1 MAAQGRLSKYRVND
15 RVLSDI
21 ALSYYQAEA
30 CAPFIAPTV
39 NVPLRSGKIVQFPKT
54 IFAIRDTRRSPYS
67 YIERSRVIEYD
78 AKTFYLEQHAHAA
91 VVSFEDY
98 EEAEEGDFGIDLKSI
113 AVSQVMETISNSVE
127 VETIDMVVDPA
138 NYEAGLSISAVGTQ
152 KFTDSGSDPEA
163 FIRSLKELV
172 RSQIGVYPNSM
183 VISTDVYN
191 TLTLHPTFRERVK
204 HTTTDNVD
212 LDLLAVWFGLPR
224 GIKVAQR
231 LKLDEVPGSPTEGE
245 LIDIFPNETLILF
258 FSPQSKSGSL
268 GASNG
273 SENAPQFK
281 PAYGINKETASFAY
295 TYTLAGTPSVGQ
307 ERVDLDYRVFI
318 NDVVV
323 EAKPILVS
331 IGDNG
336 LSSAGVLVDSL
347 LT

>member
-1 MAAQGRLSKYRVND
+1 MANAGRLSKYRVND

-21 ALSYYQAEA
+21 ALSFYQAEA
-30 CAPFIAPTV
+30 CAPFVAPTV
-39 NVPLRSGKIVQFPKT
+39 NVPLRSGKIVQFPKD
-54 IFAIRDTRRSPYS
+54 IFAIRDTRRSPYG
-67 YIERSRVIEYD
+67 YIERSRVIEYE

-98 EEAEEGDFGIDLKSI
+98 EEAEEGDFGVDLKSI

-138 NYEAGLSISAVGTQ
+138 NYEAGLSISATGSQ

-204 HTTTDNVD
+204 HTTTDTVD

-231 LKLDEVPGSPTEGE
+231 LKLDEATGDLV
-245 LIDIFPNETLILF
+245 DIFPNETLLLF
-258 FSPQSKSGSL
+258 YSPQAAFGSL
-268 GASNG
+268 GAKNG
-273 SENAPQFK
+273 SEGGAPQFK
-281 PAYGINKETASFAY
+281 PVYGINKETAAFAY
-295 TYTLAGTPSVGQ
+295 TYTLSGTPSVGQ
-307 ERVDLDYRVFI
+307 ERVDLDYRIFI
-318 NDVVV
+318 NDVLV

-331 IGDNG
+331 IGDND
-336 LSSAGVLVDSL
+336 LSSAGVLVTDL

>member
-1 MAAQGRLSKYRVND
+1 MPNGRLSAYRIND

-21 ALSYYQAEA
+21 ALSFYQAEA

-39 NVPLRSGKIVQFPKT
+39 NVPLRSGKIVRFPKDL
-54 IFAIRDTRRSPYS
+54 FAIRDTRRSPYG
-67 YIERSRVIEYD
+67 YIERSRVIEYE
-78 AKTFYLEQHAHAA
+78 ALTFYLEQHAHAA

-98 EEAEEGDFGIDLKSI
+98 EEADEGDFGVDLKQI
-113 AVSQVMETISNSVE
+113 AVNQVMETIAQSVE
-127 VETIDMVVDPA
+127 VETIDLVTNPA
-138 NYEAGLSISAVGTQ
+138 NYESGLSISAVGTQ

-204 HTTTDNVD
+204 HTTADNVD
-212 LDLLAVWFGLPR
+212 LDLLAAWFNLPR

-231 LKLDEVPGSPTEGE
+231 LKVDEPTGD
-245 LIDIFPNETLILF
+245 LVDIFPNETLLLF
-258 FSPQSKSGSL
+258 YNPQSASGGL
-268 GASNG
+268 GARG
-273 SENAPQFK
+273 QSEATPNFQPL
-281 PAYGINKETASFAY
+281 YGINKETAAFAY

-307 ERVDLDYRVFI
+307 ERVDLDYRVFV

-331 IGDNG
+331 IGEAN